1 MRSFSQR
8 SCETDSRTT
17 LGERPFQKTYAKNNV
32 RINLDEGRLW
42 GSLPTFIIRKMD
54 CLVSPQTLEPV
65 RHLHRTDLPLIPGF
79 LDPSP
84 QRGLGSPEN
93 EPYRLIG

>member
-1 MRSFSQR
+1 MRGGYGDLSPRLLS
-8 SCETDSRTT
+8 
-17 LGERPFQKTYAKNNV
+17 GE
-32 RINLDEGRLW
+32 W
-42 GSLPTFIIRKMD
+42 D

-84 QRGLGSPEN
+84 QRGLGSLEN
-93 EPYRLIG
+93 ELYRLIG